1 MEWLKSIYLLS
12 GIFFGIALT
21 AIGCAVAIVY
31 IFRDK

>member
-1 MEWLKSIYLLS
+1 MEWLESIYLLS

-21 AIGCAVAIVY
+21 AIVCAITIVY